1 MKMILAENGGQCNG
15 YSRHTR
21 GRHPFESWED
31 SKVPLVAAVPASD
44 HLAPEPR
51 RSWGRDRSGC
61 AAGRRRSSGCVSP
74 PLRKTARGA
83 SSHGNAPVMIAA
95 ENSGDANDGRRN
107 VSQAGG

>member
-31 SKVPLVAAVPASD
+31 SKFPLVAAVPARD
-44 HLAPEPR
+44 RRAAEPR
-51 RSWGRDRSGC
+51 RSWCRDSWCGPVG
-61 AAGRRRSSGCVSP
+61 GRRPRGWVK

-95 ENSGDANDGRRN
+95 ANSGDANPTG
-107 VSQAGG
+107 